1 MLRRLLA
8 LCSFAFALAFAFA
21 FVAAPASGAEKAI
34 WGPTKVPGGGSSFPV
49 YRDLG
54 VDTWQFTLDWPSI
67 APTRP
72 VRPQDPSDPAYRW
85 PAGLDA
91 AVSEAGANGINV
103 ALLAIYSPPWANGGR
118 PPVWAPSTSA
128 YSDFLVAA
136 ARRYPAVRRWMIW
149 SEPNKADRL
158 QPNSPTGPTGA
169 RTYAPLLDAAYSA
182 LKSVTHSNI
191 VIGGMTW
198 TGGEVKP
205 KPFLDDMRLP
215 NGRRPR
221 LDWFG
226 HNPFPFRFP
235 DIREEAISE
244 GYRDISDLD
253 LFTREVRQAY
263 PRTRLWLGEFTV
275 QSDKPSR
282 DFELAVSRAEQA
294 RWLTASYRIADE
306 LPSVAGLGWL
316 GLLDEREGP
325 GSANF
330 GLLTAGGAPK
340 PSFFAFRNAPSRR
353 LRPSVRAPRSVK
365 RKTLG
370 RRGIRV
376 RVRPQVGGRVKL
388 VLRTRGG
395 RSLRRSIRRLRA
407 GRTATLRLRRIRLR
421 RGRYS
426 VVVVA
431 PRGERVERSLRVK

>member
-1 MLRRLLA
+1 MARRCLLLCLAVSFGLLA
-8 LCSFAFALAFAFA
+8 SPAL
-21 FVAAPASGAEKAI
+21 GAEKAI
-34 WGPTKVPGGGSSFPV
+34 WGPTKLAGGGSSFPL

-54 VDTWQFTLDWPSI
+54 VDTWQFTLDWPSV

-72 VRPQDPSDPAYRW
+72 ARPQDPSDPAYRW

-103 ALLAIYSPPWANGGR
+103 ALLAIYSPRWANGGR
-118 PPVWAPSTSA
+118 PPVWAPSTAA

-182 LKSVTHSNI
+182 LKSITHSNI

-263 PRTRLWLGEFTV
+263 PRTRLWLSEFTV

-282 DFELAVSRAEQA
+282 DFELVVSRAEQA

-330 GLLTAGGAPK
+330 GLLTAGGAHK

-353 LRPSVRAPRSVK
+353 LKPSVRAPRSVK

-395 RSLRRSIRRLRA
+395 RSLRRSIRRLGA
-407 GRTATLRLRRIRLR
+407 GRTVTLRLRRIRLR
-421 RGRYS
+421 PGRYS

>member
-1 MLRRLLA
+1 MFRRLLLLCGA
-8 LCSFAFALAFAFA
+8 LGALASA
-21 FVAAPASGAEKAI
+21 AAPASGAEKAI
-34 WGPTKVPGGGSSFPV
+34 WGPSKLPGGGSSFPLF
-49 YRDLG
+49 RSLG
-54 VDTWQFTLDWPSI
+54 VDTWQFTLNWPSV

-72 VRPQDPSDPAYRW
+72 ARAQDPSDPAYRW
-85 PAGLDA
+85 PPGLDA
-91 AVSEAGANGINV
+91 AVAKADAHGVNV
-103 ALLAIYSPPWANGGR
+103 ALLAIYSPPWANGGQG
-118 PPVWAPSTSA
+118 PGGMPSAGA
-128 YSDFLVAA
+128 YSEFLIAA

-149 SEPNKADRL
+149 GEPNSRL
-158 QPNSPTGPTGA
+158 EPNPPTYPTAA
-169 RTYAPLLDAAYSA
+169 RAYAPLLDAAYSS
-182 LKSVTHSNI
+182 LKAVSRRNI

-235 DIREEAISE
+235 NLRKRAFGE

-253 LFTREVRQAY
+253 LFSREVRQAY
-263 PRTRLWLGEFTV
+263 PRTRPRLWLSEFTV
-275 QSDKPSR
+275 QSDKRSR
-282 DFELAVSRAEQA
+282 DFELVVSRAEQA

-316 GLLDEREGP
+316 TLLDEREAP

-330 GLLTAGGAPK
+330 GLLTAGGARK
-340 PSFFAFRNAPSRR
+340 PSFYAFRKAPSRR
-353 LRPSVRAPRSVK
+353 LRPSVRAPRSVS
-365 RKTLG
+365 RRGLG

-376 RVRPQVGGRVKL
+376 RVRPRVSGRVRL

-395 RSLRRSIRRLRA
+395 RTLRRSTRRLRA
-407 GRTATLRLRRIRLR
+407 GRTSSLRLRRTRMR

-426 VVVVA
+426 VLVLA
-431 PRGERVERSLRVK
+431 PRGERVERSVRVK

>member
-1 MLRRLLA
+1 M
-8 LCSFAFALAFAFA
+8 
-21 FVAAPASGAEKAI
+21 
-34 WGPTKVPGGGSSFPV
+34 
-49 YRDLG
+49 
-54 VDTWQFTLDWPSI
+54 DTWQFTLHWPSV

-72 VRPQDPSDPAYRW
+72 ARPQDPSDPAYRW

-91 AVSEAGANGINV
+91 AVGEAGAHGVNV
-103 ALLAIYSPPWANGGR
+103 ALLAIYSPRWANGGR
-118 PPVWAPSTSA
+118 PPVWAPSTVA

-149 SEPNKADRL
+149 SEPNKGDRL

-169 RTYAPLLDAAYSA
+169 RTYAPLLEAAYSS
-182 LKSVTHSNI
+182 LKAVSPRNI

-205 KPFLDDMRLP
+205 KPFLDGMRLP
-215 NGRRPR
+215 NGHRPR

-235 DIREEAISE
+235 NIREEAIGE

-253 LFTREVRQAY
+253 LFSREVRQAY
-263 PRTRLWLGEFTV
+263 PRTKPRLWLSEFTV

-282 DFELAVSRAEQA
+282 DFALVVSRAEQA

-316 GLLDEREGP
+316 GLLDEREAP

-330 GLLTAGGAPK
+330 GLLTAGGARK
-340 PSFFAFRNAPSRR
+340 PSFYAFRKAPSRR
-353 LRPSVRAPRSVK
+353 LRPSVRAPRRVSRRTV
-365 RKTLG
+365 R
-370 RRGIRV
+370 RRGVRV
-376 RVRPQVGGRVKL
+376 RVRPKVSGRVRV
-388 VLRTRGG
+388 VLRSRRG
-395 RSLRRSIRRLRA
+395 RSLRRSTRRLRVR
-407 GRTATLRLRRIRLR
+407 RTATVRLRRARLR
-421 RGRYS
+421 RGRYT
-426 VVVVA
+426 VVVLA
-431 PRGERVERSLRVK
+431 PRGERVERSLRVR